1 MDKIKNLHDLEY
13 YGNIQLCIELALKWG
28 KLKPNNKELQTLSKA
43 LIDISFY
50 VIRIN
55 GDLDKTTRAYSDYKY
70 RMNKALLRL
79 ENIRGKYE
87 KFKKL
92 ELADKK

>member
-28 KLKPNNKELQTLSKA
+28 KLKPDNKEIKALSKA
-43 LIDISFY
+43 LIDISLY

-55 GDLDKTTRAYSDYKY
+55 GDLEDYK
-70 RMNKALLRL
+70 RL
-79 ENIRGKYE
+79 
-87 KFKKL
+87 
-92 ELADKK
+92 

>member
-1 MDKIKNLHDLEY
+1 MCNVLLVYVYVYVYVDEINDFS
-13 YGNIQLCIELALKWG
+13 NI
-28 KLKPNNKELQTLSKA
+28 N
-43 LIDISFY
+43 
-50 VIRIN
+50 
-55 GDLDKTTRAYSDYKY
+55 YKY

-92 ELADKK
+92 ELADKR